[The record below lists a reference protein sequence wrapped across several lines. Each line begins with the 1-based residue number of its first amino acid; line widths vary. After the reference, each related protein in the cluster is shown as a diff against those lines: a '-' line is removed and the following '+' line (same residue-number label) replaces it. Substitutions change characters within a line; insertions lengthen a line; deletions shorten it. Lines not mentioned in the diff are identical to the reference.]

1 MKCHQPFVVQI
12 PQTNPVRVRVRVRV
26 RVLWDVETSLPRRE
40 AAPRFLLGQGVDGTW
55 NGEEGTKNREP
66 RGQ

>member
-1 MKCHQPFVVQI
+1 MRR
-12 PQTNPVRVRVRVRV
+12 TYVRVRVRVRV
-26 RVLWDVETSLPRRE
+26 RVLWDVETSPPRRE

-55 NGEEGTKNREP
+55 NGDKGTENREP

>member
-1 MKCHQPFVVQI
+1 MLSFCLQFFLFTLSHMDAKSI
-12 PQTNPVRVRVRVRV
+12 K
-26 RVLWDVETSLPRRE
+26 

-55 NGEEGTKNREP
+55 NGEEGTENREP